1 MTAPYRAPDDF
12 PFEYKGGGFFR
23 QKGIPVGESAEMRHG
38 EEIVE
43 EALKYAQ
50 TERNQLKIRVIYLEK
65 LYADAEEERL
75 RLHHLY
81 FDDGTDR

>member
-23 QKGIPVGESAEMRHG
+23 QKGIPVGESADMRHG

-50 TERNQLKIRVIYLEK
+50 ARFNARIAELEARIVEMDCLEGMRDSLK
-65 LYADAEEERL
+65 
-75 RLHHLY
+75 
-81 FDDGTDR
+81 